1 MAQAPS
7 VPITITIGDEVELT
21 DGLKGEVKFIGE
33 LQGKQGIFY
42 GIELQ
47 DNKGTNDGSIDN
59 HYYFKTKDKK
69 GKFVQIGS
77 IKSTKPSD
85 QLRVT
90 VGDKVRILGKE
101 DATIRYIGTPLFK
114 PGIWYGVEFEKP
126 DGKNNGTVNN
136 HQYFQ
141 CKDKYGSFVQAQS
154 IQILQEQKPQSA
166 SNKTTSANDIAT
178 TSSSS
183 TKNDNITSASTSTT
197 STASSTT
204 TDKVKK
210 PKTDEKYQVA
220 DKVVVKTDRRGQIK
234 WIGEAKNF
242 GVGTWYGIR
251 LVEQKGQC
259 NGSYKDHKFFQCP
272 DGYGIYV
279 QKILI
284 VKKLDDN
291 DPQADFDFMNEE
303 KKYDKEKEESFQQLK
318 DEKDKL
324 RLIRQKF
331 QDTDTDGNKTVDIG
345 EWLKLTKEIFPK
357 MNEQESK
364 LLFRQIDVS
373 DSKEISFA
381 EFDAWIVKI
390 GGIDKIN
397 PDAENKEDV
406 STDEQSNE
414 KTNDKTKANKKE
426 DKIVPDN
433 ASLKKN
439 SKTNQKNQENDK
451 EPPK

>member
-1 MAQAPS
+1 M
-7 VPITITIGDEVELT
+7 
-21 DGLKGEVKFIGE
+21 
-33 LQGKQGIFY
+33 
-42 GIELQ
+42 
-47 DNKGTNDGSIDN
+47 
-59 HYYFKTKDKK
+59 KK
-69 GKFVQIGS
+69 
-77 IKSTKPSD
+77 
-85 QLRVT
+85 
-90 VGDKVRILGKE
+90 
-101 DATIRYIGTPLFK
+101 
-114 PGIWYGVEFEKP
+114 
-126 DGKNNGTVNN
+126 
-136 HQYFQ
+136 
-141 CKDKYGSFVQAQS
+141 
-154 IQILQEQKPQSA
+154 
-166 SNKTTSANDIAT
+166 
-178 TSSSS
+178 
-183 TKNDNITSASTSTT
+183 
-197 STASSTT
+197 
-204 TDKVKK
+204 
-210 PKTDEKYQVA
+210 
-220 DKVVVKTDRRGQIK
+220 
-234 WIGEAKNF
+234 
-242 GVGTWYGIR
+242 
-251 LVEQKGQC
+251 
-259 NGSYKDHKFFQCP
+259 
-272 DGYGIYV
+272 
-279 QKILI
+279 
-284 VKKLDDN
+284 
-291 DPQADFDFMNEE
+291 

-439 SKTNQKNQENDK
+439 SKTNQKK
-451 EPPK
+451 SRK